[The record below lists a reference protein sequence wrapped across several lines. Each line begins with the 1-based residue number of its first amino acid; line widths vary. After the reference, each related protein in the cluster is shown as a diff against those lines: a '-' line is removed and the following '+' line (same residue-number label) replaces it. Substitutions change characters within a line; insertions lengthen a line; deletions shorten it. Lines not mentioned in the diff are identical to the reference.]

1 MVIVAPSLLSADF
14 GRLEEQIRAVEAAG
28 ADWIHCD
35 VMDGHFVPNIT
46 FGPVVVEAANRVTDL
61 PIDVH
66 LMIEQPDRYVPDF
79 ISAGADYVTVH
90 VETCPHL
97 HRSIQLIRSLGA
109 KPGVSLNPSTP
120 ISSLEEIIVDVDLVL
135 VMSVSPGFGGQ
146 KFIPSS
152 LQKIE
157 RLAALIQE
165 RKPGVLIAVDG
176 GVGTSNVGELVR
188 RGTTV
193 LVAGS
198 AVFGKPD
205 LAAAIQEL
213 RQAGDDAC

>member
-1 MVIVAPSLLSADF
+1 MAIVAPSILSADF

-61 PIDVH
+61 PLDVH

-97 HRSIQLIRSLGA
+97 HRSIQLIQSLGA

-120 ISSLEEIIVDVDLVL
+120 ISSLEEIIVDVELVL
-135 VMSVSPGFGGQ
+135 VMSASPGFGGQ
-146 KFIPSS
+146 QFIPGS
-152 LQKIE
+152 LRKIE
-157 RLAALIQE
+157 QLAALIQA
-165 RKPGVLIAVDG
+165 RKPGVLISVDG
-176 GVGTSNVGELVR
+176 GVVASNAGELVR